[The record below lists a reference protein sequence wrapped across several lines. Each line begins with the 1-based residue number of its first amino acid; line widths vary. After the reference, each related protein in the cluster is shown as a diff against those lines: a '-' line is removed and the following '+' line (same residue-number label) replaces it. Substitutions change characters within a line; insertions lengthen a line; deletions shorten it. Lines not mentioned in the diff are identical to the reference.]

1 MQWLMTVSLAVTL
14 LLSAS
19 AQAQRSASPRGD
31 ADVRLVFD
39 VSGSMKRNDP
49 ERLSGS
55 ALELFVGLL
64 PSGAQGGLWTFGSE
78 VDNPLPPAPVDDAWR
93 EQALALKPALAAY
106 QQYTDIEA
114 AIRRAADAEP
124 TSGPRHVIL
133 LTDGMVDIPG
143 GADKAARDAASR
155 RRLIEELAPR
165 LRDEGVVVDAI
176 AFSAHAD
183 RDLLE
188 TLARRTGG
196 LATVA
201 EDPDALLRAL
211 MDVVE
216 RIFPRDQVPL
226 AQGRFPIDKTVD
238 GFSALLF
245 HDPGSPAPTLVA
257 PDGQRYSVDVHPGSI
272 RWQHQP
278 RFDIIH
284 VPSPNAGEW
293 RIEGEVGPDSRVSVD
308 SPLALRT
315 GPLPATLYQGF
326 ETPIEARVTTPDGA
340 VPESPLA
347 LRAELRDIDGTLRQS
362 VALAE
367 EGDLYRGVLPAPQ
380 VTGNARLV
388 VVARNDELVRER
400 RQAVNILAP
409 IHARVAEDGKR
420 VLLRAE
426 HPRLNADNTQLSATL
441 QGDSLPVVETGATSW
456 RIDLPTLDTDVS
468 VPLTV
473 TADMT
478 LNGRTHHVILPVI
491 RLNPGAS
498 TRLDGASLDRPPGRA
513 EVLAPAP
520 GTDAETPTDAARGP
534 AATVNDWLAHLPDE
548 AQALWQAVPPRLR
561 HYVQQRRDDPL
572 AWVVWGVL
580 LLILVLGVYA
590 WRRARARRRPVKREE
605 PHV

>member
-1 MQWLMTVSLAVTL
+1 MQWLMAVSLAVA

-19 AQAQRSASPRGD
+19 AQAEPASPPPGK

-39 VSGSMKRNDP
+39 VSGSMKHNDP

-55 ALELFVGLL
+55 ALELFAGLL
-64 PSGAQGGLWTFGSE
+64 PSGARGGLWTFGSE
-78 VDNPLPPAPVDDAWR
+78 VDNPLPPAAVDEAWR
-93 EQALALKPALAAY
+93 QQALALKPALVAD

-114 AIRRAADAEP
+114 AIRRAASAAP
-124 TSGPRHVIL
+124 ASGPRHVIL

-165 LRDEGVVVDAI
+165 LHDEGVVVDAI
-176 AFSAHAD
+176 AFSSHVD

-196 LATVA
+196 LAAVA

-226 AQGRFPIDKTVD
+226 ARGRFPIDSTVE

-245 HDPGSPAPTLVA
+245 HDPEAPAPTLVA
-257 PDGQRYSVDVHPGSI
+257 PYGQRYSVEVHPDTI

-284 VPSPNAGEW
+284 VPSPDAGEW
-293 RIEGEVGPDSRVSVD
+293 RIEGPVGPDSRVSVD

-340 VPESPLA
+340 ALASPLA

-362 VALAE
+362 VALAA
-367 EGDLYRGVLPAPQ
+367 EGDHYRGALPPPQ

-388 VVARNDELVRER
+388 VVARNDTLVRER
-400 RQAVNILAP
+400 RQAVNVLPP
-409 IHARVAEDGKR
+409 IHARLAESDRR

-426 HPRLNADNTQLSATL
+426 HPRLNVDNTQLSAAL
-441 QGDSLPVVETGATSW
+441 QGDSLPVVETGAANW
-456 RIDLPTLDTDVS
+456 RIDLPALDADVS

-478 LNGRTHHVILPVI
+478 LDGRTRHVTLPVI

-498 TRLDGASLDRPPGRA
+498 TRLDGVSLDRPPGQA
-513 EVLAPAP
+513 EALASESATADE
-520 GTDAETPTDAARGP
+520 GTADAAGGP
-534 AATVNDWLAHLPDE
+534 TSAVSAWLAGLPDE
-548 AQALWQAVPPRLR
+548 ARGLWQAVPPRLR
-561 HYVQQRRDDPL
+561 RYLHERRDDPL
-572 AWVVWGVL
+572 AWGVWGVV
-580 LLILVLGVYA
+580 LLILVLGVYG
-590 WRRARARRRPVKREE
+590 WRRGRSRRRPAKREE